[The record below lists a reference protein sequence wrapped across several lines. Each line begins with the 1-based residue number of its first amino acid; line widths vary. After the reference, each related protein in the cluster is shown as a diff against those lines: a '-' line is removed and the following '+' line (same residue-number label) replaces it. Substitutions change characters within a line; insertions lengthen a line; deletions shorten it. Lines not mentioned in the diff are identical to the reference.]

1 MGKVTEWTVTT
12 DEDDVTRELLLA
24 AKEMRAV
31 LEQILASDLEKPLTT
46 GLLVAAATV
55 VAKAAEGDKK

>member
-1 MGKVTEWTVTT
+1 MGKITEWTVTT

-31 LEQILASDLEKPLTT
+31 LEQILASDLEKRLTT
-46 GLLVAAATV
+46 GLLIAAATV

>member
-31 LEQILASDLEKPLTT
+31 LEQILASDLEKRLAT
-46 GLLVAAATV
+46 GLLIAAATV
-55 VAKAAEGDKK
+55 VAKAAEGDAK

>member
-24 AKEMRAV
+24 AKSMRSV
-31 LEQILASDLEKPLTT
+31 LEKILASDLEKPVAT
-46 GLLVAAATV
+46 GLLIEVATV
-55 VAKAAEGDKK
+55 VANAAEGDQK

>member
-24 AKEMRAV
+24 AKEMRGV
-31 LEQILASDLEKPLTT
+31 LEKILASDLEKPLATP
-46 GLLVAAATV
+46 LLMEVATV
-55 VAKAAEGDKK
+55 VTKAAEGDKK